1 LQERKDLPT
10 QAGIR
15 PGMENIQSV
24 VERRRK
30 MKKQTIDAF
39 ILELEEELEDFKED
53 LKEWPENII
62 AEQSIDIYQDIIKR
76 LKELNI
82 K

>member
-1 LQERKDLPT
+1 MPT
-10 QAGIR
+10 TEGICTR
-15 PGMENIQSV
+15 MESIPSA

-39 ILELEEELEDFKED
+39 ILELEEEQEDFKED